1 MEKTTTRIGTVDQRL
16 LTPLL
21 RLRRFATRGAV
32 VFFCA
37 VAAAVYGQPHD
48 GIELRLNGDIFFIDQ
63 DIEIEVMISHD
74 SPYLRR
80 NRDTPRFVF
89 EGDAAAAQLIQSS
102 VIPEYDGLH
111 LRCRYRCA
119 HAGQYVFSP
128 ALHWE
133 RQTLALE
140 PLAITVHQ
148 PQLSPHTAFFWK
160 LYSSGGEPLPD
171 TAILEQG
178 REYLLCLHAA
188 FYSSG
193 YAERYARMLHELTAV
208 RLRND
213 AAADSPSHET
223 SSAPPSQY
231 AASALRNTS
240 TGLLSQHES
249 AASALHDASTSL
261 LPQHEPTGLSSHN
274 VVSGLPLPPEI
285 TRIECPASENAAF
298 ASLSPEELSV
308 LAVGAASLPV
318 AAFETYILD
327 AFRWIPLQTGM
338 QNLPHAQIS
347 FAAGGSAVSNPGA
360 YLIDPLSAAA
370 SGLAV
375 QKALEDGVSTS
386 AAFAAALQE
395 PSPAASDLSAQA
407 IAAAKKIAEYRL
419 EELYALFPFAA
430 RRERKK
436 LEASLGGVPSLPL
449 YPYILGI
456 AAAAVTVLLAAGA
469 GWHGLCKKKRLM
481 LLFAALMLC
490 CGSGAVGLFARALQA
505 QAVCVA
511 PQDAAVVR
519 RIPESTGSI
528 VHRLAVGEAVLI
540 VRKTAAWYYVKTS
553 GGISGWV
560 PQRSLLVCEKR
571 YKFSS

>member
-213 AAADSPSHET
+213 AAADSPSHGAFSE
-223 SSAPPSQY
+223 PPSQY
-231 AASALRNTS
+231 
-240 TGLLSQHES
+240 

-285 TRIECPASENAAF
+285 TRIECPASENAAL
-298 ASLSPEELSV
+298 APLSPEELSV
-308 LAVGAASLPV
+308 LTVGAASLPV

-360 YLIDPLSAAA
+360 YFIDPLSAAA

-395 PSPAASDLSAQA
+395 PSSAASDLSAQD

-469 GWHGLCKKKRLM
+469 GWYGLCKKKRLM

>member
-21 RLRRFATRGAV
+21 RLRRFAARGAV

-213 AAADSPSHET
+213 AAADSPSHGA
-223 SSAPPSQY
+223 SSEPPSQY
-231 AASALRNTS
+231 A
-240 TGLLSQHES
+240 S
-249 AASALHDASTSL
+249 AASAVHDAAAGS
-261 LPQHEPTGLSSHN
+261 
-274 VVSGLPLPPEI
+274 LPLPPEI
-285 TRIECPASENAAF
+285 TRIECPASENAAL
-298 ASLSPEELSV
+298 APLSPEELSV

-318 AAFETYILD
+318 AAFETYILA
-327 AFRWIPLQTGM
+327 AFHWIPLQTGM
-338 QNLPHAQIS
+338 QNLPRAQIA

-360 YLIDPLSAAA
+360 YFIDPLSAAV

-395 PSPAASDLSAQA
+395 PSPAASDLSAQD

-469 GWHGLCKKKRLM
+469 GWHGLRKKKRLM
-481 LLFAALMLC
+481 VLFAALMLC

>member
-1 MEKTTTRIGTVDQRL
+1 M
-16 LTPLL
+16 
-21 RLRRFATRGAV
+21 
-32 VFFCA
+32 
-37 VAAAVYGQPHD
+37 
-48 GIELRLNGDIFFIDQ
+48 
-63 DIEIEVMISHD
+63 
-74 SPYLRR
+74 
-80 NRDTPRFVF
+80 
-89 EGDAAAAQLIQSS
+89 
-102 VIPEYDGLH
+102 
-111 LRCRYRCA
+111 
-119 HAGQYVFSP
+119 
-128 ALHWE
+128 
-133 RQTLALE
+133 
-140 PLAITVHQ
+140 
-148 PQLSPHTAFFWK
+148 
-160 LYSSGGEPLPD
+160 
-171 TAILEQG
+171 
-178 REYLLCLHAA
+178 
-188 FYSSG
+188 
-193 YAERYARMLHELTAV
+193 

-213 AAADSPSHET
+213 AAADSPSHGA
-223 SSAPPSQY
+223 SSEPPSQY
-231 AASALRNTS
+231 A
-240 TGLLSQHES
+240 S
-249 AASALHDASTSL
+249 AASAVHDAAAGS
-261 LPQHEPTGLSSHN
+261 
-274 VVSGLPLPPEI
+274 LPLPPEI
-285 TRIECPASENAAF
+285 TRIECPASENAAL
-298 ASLSPEELSV
+298 APLSPEELSV

-318 AAFETYILD
+318 AAFETYILA
-327 AFRWIPLQTGM
+327 AFHWIPLQTGM
-338 QNLPHAQIS
+338 QNLPRAQIA

-360 YLIDPLSAAA
+360 YFIDPLSAAV

-395 PSPAASDLSAQA
+395 PSPAASDLSAQD

-469 GWHGLCKKKRLM
+469 GWHGLRKKKRLM
-481 LLFAALMLC
+481 VLFAALMLC

>member
-16 LTPLL
+16 LIPLL
-21 RLRRFATRGAV
+21 RLRRFAARGAV

-213 AAADSPSHET
+213 AAADSPSHGAFSE
-223 SSAPPSQY
+223 PPSQY
-231 AASALRNTS
+231 
-240 TGLLSQHES
+240 

-274 VVSGLPLPPEI
+274 VSAGLPLPLEI
-285 TRIECPASENAAF
+285 TRIECPAAENAAL
-298 ASLSPEELSV
+298 APLSPEELSV

-347 FAAGGSAVSNPGA
+347 FAVGGSAVSNRRA

-395 PSPAASDLSAQA
+395 PSSAASDLSAQD

-469 GWHGLCKKKRLM
+469 GWYGLCKKKRLM

>member
-21 RLRRFATRGAV
+21 RLRWFAARGAV

-89 EGDAAAAQLIQSS
+89 EGDEAAAQLIQSS

-111 LRCRYRCA
+111 LRYRYRCA

-193 YAERYARMLHELTAV
+193 YAERYARMLHELAAV

-223 SSAPPSQY
+223 SSEPSSQY
-231 AASALRNTS
+231 AASAL
-240 TGLLSQHES
+240 
-249 AASALHDASTSL
+249 HDAAAGS

-274 VVSGLPLPPEI
+274 VSVGLPLPLEI
-285 TRIECPASENAAF
+285 TRIECPASENAAL
-298 ASLSPEELSV
+298 APLSPEELSV

-318 AAFETYILD
+318 AAFETYILA

-338 QNLPHAQIS
+338 QNLLRAQIA

-360 YLIDPLSAAA
+360 YFIDPLSAAA

-395 PSPAASDLSAQA
+395 PSSAASDLSSQD

>member
-21 RLRRFATRGAV
+21 RLRRFAARGAV

-48 GIELRLNGDIFFIDQ
+48 GIELQLNGDIFFIDQ

-148 PQLSPHTAFFWK
+148 PQLSPHTTFFWK
-160 LYSSGGEPLPD
+160 LYSSGGELLPD

-213 AAADSPSHET
+213 AAADSPSHGA
-223 SSAPPSQY
+223 SSEPPSQY
-231 AASALRNTS
+231 A
-240 TGLLSQHES
+240 S
-249 AASALHDASTSL
+249 AASAVHDAAAGS
-261 LPQHEPTGLSSHN
+261 
-274 VVSGLPLPPEI
+274 LPLPPEI
-285 TRIECPASENAAF
+285 TRIECPASENAAL
-298 ASLSPEELSV
+298 APLSPEELSV

-338 QNLPHAQIS
+338 QNLPRAQIA

-360 YLIDPLSAAA
+360 YFIDPLSAAA

-395 PSPAASDLSAQA
+395 PSPAASDLSAQD

>member
-21 RLRRFATRGAV
+21 RLRRFAVRGAV

-80 NRDTPRFVF
+80 NRDTPRFVY

-160 LYSSGGEPLPD
+160 LYSSGGELLPD

-213 AAADSPSHET
+213 AAADSPSHGA
-223 SSAPPSQY
+223 SSEPLSQY
-231 AASALRNTS
+231 AASALHDAAAGSLPQRVPS
-240 TGLLSQHES
+240 
-249 AASALHDASTSL
+249 ASALHDTSTGS
-261 LPQHEPTGLSSHN
+261 
-274 VVSGLPLPPEI
+274 LPLPPEI
-285 TRIECPASENAAF
+285 TRIECPASENAAL
-298 ASLSPEELSV
+298 APLSPEELSV
-308 LAVGAASLPV
+308 LAVGAVSLPV
-318 AAFETYILD
+318 TAFETYILA
-327 AFRWIPLQTGM
+327 AFHWIPLQIGM

-347 FAAGGSAVSNPGA
+347 FVAGGSAVSNPGA

-395 PSPAASDLSAQA
+395 PSPAASDLSDQD

-419 EELYALFPFAA
+419 EELYALLPFAA

-436 LEASLGGVPSLPL
+436 LEASLSGVPSLPL

-456 AAAAVTVLLAAGA
+456 AAVAVTVLLAAGA
-469 GWHGLCKKKRLM
+469 GWHGLHKKKRLM
-481 LLFAALMLC
+481 LLFAALTLC

-505 QAVCVA
+505 QAVCIA

-540 VRKTAAWYYVKTS
+540 VRRTAAWYYIKTS

>member
-21 RLRRFATRGAV
+21 RLRRFAARGAV

-48 GIELRLNGDIFFIDQ
+48 GIELRLNGDIFFINQ

-213 AAADSPSHET
+213 VAADSPSHET
-223 SSAPPSQY
+223 SSEPSSQY
-231 AASALRNTS
+231 
-240 TGLLSQHES
+240 

-274 VVSGLPLPPEI
+274 VVSGLPLPLEI
-285 TRIECPASENAAF
+285 TRIECPAAENAAL
-298 ASLSPEELSV
+298 APLSPEELSV
-308 LAVGAASLPV
+308 LTVGAASLPV

-338 QNLPHAQIS
+338 QNLPHAQIA

-360 YLIDPLSAAA
+360 YFIDPLSAAA

-395 PSPAASDLSAQA
+395 PSPAASDLSAQD
-407 IAAAKKIAEYRL
+407 IAAAKKIAECRL

-456 AAAAVTVLLAAGA
+456 AAAAVTVLRAAGA
-469 GWHGLCKKKRLM
+469 GWHGLRKKKRLM
-481 LLFAALMLC
+481 VLFAALTLC
-490 CGSGAVGLFARALQA
+490 CGSGAVGLFARALQP
-505 QAVCVA
+505 QAVCIA

>member
-21 RLRRFATRGAV
+21 RLRRFAARGAV

-80 NRDTPRFVF
+80 NRDTPRFML

-148 PQLSPHTAFFWK
+148 PQLSPYTAFFWK

-213 AAADSPSHET
+213 AAADSPSHGA

-231 AASALRNTS
+231 A
-240 TGLLSQHES
+240 S
-249 AASALHDASTSL
+249 AASAVHDAAAGS
-261 LPQHEPTGLSSHN
+261 
-274 VVSGLPLPPEI
+274 LPLPPEI
-285 TRIECPASENAAF
+285 TRIECPASENAAL
-298 ASLSPEELSV
+298 APLSPEELSV

-318 AAFETYILD
+318 AAFETYILA

-338 QNLPHAQIS
+338 QNLPRAQIA

-360 YLIDPLSAAA
+360 YFIDPLSAAA

-395 PSPAASDLSAQA
+395 PSPAASDLSAQD

-449 YPYILGI
+449 YPCILGI
-456 AAAAVTVLLAAGA
+456 AAVAVTVLLAAGA
-469 GWHGLCKKKRLM
+469 GWHGLRKKKRLM
-481 LLFAALMLC
+481 VLFAALMLC
-490 CGSGAVGLFARALQA
+490 CGSGAVGLFARALQP
-505 QAVCVA
+505 QAVCIA

>member
-21 RLRRFATRGAV
+21 RLRRFAARGVV

-193 YAERYARMLHELTAV
+193 YTERYARMLHELTAV

-213 AAADSPSHET
+213 AAADSPSHGA
-223 SSAPPSQY
+223 SSEPLSQY
-231 AASALRNTS
+231 AASAL
-240 TGLLSQHES
+240 
-249 AASALHDASTSL
+249 HDAAGS

-274 VVSGLPLPPEI
+274 VSVGLPLPPDI
-285 TRIECPASENAAF
+285 TRIECPASENAAL
-298 ASLSPEELSV
+298 APLSPEELSV
-308 LAVGAASLPV
+308 LAIGAISLPV
-318 AAFETYILD
+318 AAFETYILA
-327 AFRWIPLQTGM
+327 AFHWIPLQTGM

-347 FAAGGSAVSNPGA
+347 FAAGGSAVSNRRA

-395 PSPAASDLSAQA
+395 PSSAASDLSSQD

>member
-21 RLRRFATRGAV
+21 RLRRFAARGAV

-80 NRDTPRFVF
+80 NRDTPRFVY

-193 YAERYARMLHELTAV
+193 YAERYARMLHELAAV

-213 AAADSPSHET
+213 AAADSPSHGA
-223 SSAPPSQY
+223 SSEPPSQY
-231 AASALRNTS
+231 A
-240 TGLLSQHES
+240 S
-249 AASALHDASTSL
+249 AASAVHDAAAGS
-261 LPQHEPTGLSSHN
+261 
-274 VVSGLPLPPEI
+274 LPLPPEI
-285 TRIECPASENAAF
+285 TRIECPASENAAL
-298 ASLSPEELSV
+298 APLSPEELSV

-318 AAFETYILD
+318 AAFETYILA
-327 AFRWIPLQTGM
+327 AFHWIPLQTGM
-338 QNLPHAQIS
+338 QNLPRAQIA

-360 YLIDPLSAAA
+360 YFIDPLSAAA

-395 PSPAASDLSAQA
+395 PSPAASDLSAQD

-469 GWHGLCKKKRLM
+469 GWHGLRKKKRLM
-481 LLFAALMLC
+481 VLFAALMLC

>member
-21 RLRRFATRGAV
+21 RLRRFAARGAV

-111 LRCRYRCA
+111 LRYRYRCA

-193 YAERYARMLHELTAV
+193 YAERYARMLHELAAV

-223 SSAPPSQY
+223 SSEPSSQY
-231 AASALRNTS
+231 
-240 TGLLSQHES
+240 
-249 AASALHDASTSL
+249 AASALHDASTGS
-261 LPQHEPTGLSSHN
+261 
-274 VVSGLPLPPEI
+274 LPLPPEI
-285 TRIECPASENAAF
+285 TRIECPASENAAL
-298 ASLSPEELSV
+298 APLSPEELSV
-308 LAVGAASLPV
+308 LAVGAVSLPV
-318 AAFETYILD
+318 TAFETYILA
-327 AFRWIPLQTGM
+327 AFHWIPLQIGM

-347 FAAGGSAVSNPGA
+347 FVAGGSAVSNPGA

-395 PSPAASDLSAQA
+395 PSPAASDLSAQD

-490 CGSGAVGLFARALQA
+490 CGTGAVGLFARALQV